1 MGTWKYIAAICLLAG
16 CAHTK
21 PDVLSEKRIETEAS
35 ARDCATALSQAKAAA
50 ADNVSGIFVHGQRS
64 LVDDRDYSER
74 LDEYT
79 SGVVKHYKVLENE
92 GNSPCRVRIV
102 AWVEPGK
109 DRVQPLRGSTSVEMD
124 DVNQRASQI
133 RHNSRF
139 LAQHLRDTKGFALE
153 IGGVSTGE
161 SEVNRT
167 TVTLDVTA
175 ITPPQRW
182 LNDLEAYLRIHG
194 EPVIYEKDS
203 RGKALGR
210 LLTLTR
216 QGTEPPPFPSKFEIC
231 FMHQDGEE
239 IRCYTGETNR
249 KIIRVLRNP
258 VIDIEVQTG
267 RQRQHLDAQSPV
279 QLTLYAHKE
288 LGVRYLAAGY
298 VPRSDF
304 PMITAMPLPTR
315 FGFDYP
321 ASEFPFDTKVR
332 AKLRFSG
339 LTSEFPLGDKT
350 P

>member
-1 MGTWKYIAAICLLAG
+1 MTLCKYIAAICLVAG
-16 CAHTK
+16 CAHSK
-21 PDVLSEKRIETEAS
+21 PDTPSEKRIETEAS

-50 ADNVSGIFVHGQRS
+50 ADNVAGTFVQGQRS

-79 SGVVKHYKVLENE
+79 SGVVKRYKVLEKAGTN
-92 GNSPCRVRIV
+92 PCRVRIV

-109 DRVQPLRGSTSVEMD
+109 DRVQPPPGSTSVEMD
-124 DVNQRASQI
+124 DINQRASQI

-139 LAQHLRDTKGFALE
+139 LTQHLRDTKDFSLQ

-161 SEVNRT
+161 PEVNRT
-167 TVTLDVTA
+167 MVTLDVTA

-203 RGKALGR
+203 RGKAMGR
-210 LLTLTR
+210 LLSLTR

-249 KIIRVLRNP
+249 KIIRVLRSP

-267 RQRQHLDAQSPV
+267 RQRQGLDARPPAR
-279 QLTLYAHKE
+279 LTLYAHKE

-298 VPRSDF
+298 APRSDF
-304 PMITAMPLPTR
+304 PMVTAMPLPTR
-315 FGFDYP
+315 FAFDYP
-321 ASEFPFDTKVR
+321 ASQFPSDATVR
-332 AKLRFSG
+332 AKLWFSG
-339 LTSEFPLGDKT
+339 LTSEFPL
-350 P
+350 